1 MKLTAIIFKLFFAL
15 IMLFEYENIQWKQR
29 ETLQS
34 IEIMTL
40 QQVSPS
46 HLFPLLPLSTRYA

>member
-1 MKLTAIIFKLFFAL
+1 MELTASIFKLFFAL
-15 IMLFEYENIQWKQR
+15 IMFFEYENIKWKQR

-46 HLFPLLPLSTRYA
+46 HPFHLLPLSTRYA